1 MRSRALQSRPMPPF
15 GIAAGVLAAASFG
28 AGDFA
33 GAVAARRAGALVV
46 VAGAHGVGLVA
57 LVIGAVIV
65 RPPISDPAV
74 ILIGLAA
81 GVAGAVGLGAL
92 YRGMSLG
99 SMGVVTALSGAGSLA
114 FPLIAGAILSAPITP
129 LQLIGVACTAAAGV
143 AAGGA
148 TRDPVGRQALVMAA
162 LAAAGF
168 GIWYVL
174 LDLAARSGDPLW
186 ALVASRA
193 SSAVLTAAIAAR
205 RFDGRT
211 LPFRLVVAAG
221 LFDVGGNALYVL
233 SRELVPIGLAAALTG
248 LYPIGTMVLARVIL
262 GERLTRL
269 GQIGVG
275 LALLGIVLI
284 SAGG

>member
-1 MRSRALQSRPMPPF
+1 MPPF
-15 GIAAGVLAAASFG
+15 GIAAGVLAATSFG

-33 GAVAARRAGALVV
+33 GALAARRAGAIVA
-46 VAGAHGVGLVA
+46 VAGAHSVGLLA
-57 LVIGAVIV
+57 LLVGALIV
-65 RPPISDPAV
+65 RPPIDDLAV
-74 ILIGLAA
+74 ILLGLAA
-81 GVAGAVGLGAL
+81 GVGGAVGLASL

-99 SMGVVTALSGAGSLA
+99 SMGVVTALSGAGSLV
-114 FPLIAGAILSAPITP
+114 FPLVAGAVMSAPITA
-129 LQLIGVACTAAAGV
+129 LQLAGVACTAAAAV

-148 TRDPVGRQALVMAA
+148 TRDEVGRQALLMSA

-168 GIWYVL
+168 GAWYVL
-174 LDLAARSGDPLW
+174 LDLAARAGDPLW

-193 SSAVLTAAIAAR
+193 SSAILTAAVAAR
-205 RFDGRT
+205 SFDRRA
-211 LPFRLVVAAG
+211 LPIALVVAAG

-269 GQIGVG
+269 GLVGVG